1 MVDVDEAR
9 DMLWIESYIVGSVTE
24 LTATIV
30 FKWCPAL
37 KCYVHPESCKY
48 CPYAEITCKLER
60 GVLGE

>member
-1 MVDVDEAR
+1 
-9 DMLWIESYIVGSVTE
+9 MLWIDSYIVGAVTE